1 LIASVCVVTIV
12 PCTVLSQHWWKR
24 TQSGTLIWN
33 LVIFPWRTVW
43 GRRASIREVVIPW
56 LLKEMEGSRRIG
68 FVLLSDK
75 TANDRLLPKRS

>member
-1 LIASVCVVTIV
+1 MPAYIPSQEIQNDWFANVT
-12 PCTVLSQHWWKR
+12 WWKR

-56 LLKEMEGSRRIG
+56 LLKEREGSRRIG
-68 FVLLSDK
+68 FVLLSGWRGSERDE
-75 TANDRLLPKRS
+75 NLG